1 MSDRNT
7 TIKVGGLMLIA
18 GGVIGAGLS
27 LLFAPQSG
35 KATRK
40 DISRYARKARR
51 KTEDIVDDFSHNVSK
66 MVETVGENAAVL
78 LDKGADLAYETK
90 KDILKAIEDGQEK
103 LEKQRSRLARLLG

>member
-18 GGVIGAGLS
+18 GGVIGAGLA

-35 KATRK
+35 KKTRRN
-40 DISRYARKARR
+40 ISRYAHKARR
-51 KTEDIVDDFSHNVSK
+51 RTEDIVDDFSHNVTK
-66 MVETVGENAAVL
+66 MVESVGDNASIL
-78 LDKGADLAYETK
+78 LDRGADLAQETK

-103 LEKQRSRLARLLG
+103 LEKQRARLARLLG